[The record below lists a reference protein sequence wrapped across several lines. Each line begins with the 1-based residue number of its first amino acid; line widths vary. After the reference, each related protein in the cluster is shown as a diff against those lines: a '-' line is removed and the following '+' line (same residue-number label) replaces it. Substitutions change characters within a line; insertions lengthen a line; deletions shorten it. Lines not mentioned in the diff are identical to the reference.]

1 LVRRLAREGVVV
13 GAGQAV
19 VVAGRL
25 ATLWWLTRL
34 LDPAAFGEVVLIQ
47 GVAALGFGVLSG
59 SLFQAG
65 LRFHAEAVT
74 DGHDRALSALLD
86 PLVMRAAWIMT
97 GLLLGSA
104 LVWKLATHATVSPW
118 ALVAGILVIVPD
130 AVRWND
136 LTVLN
141 ATRRQTAYTAWTIAD
156 ALARPLA
163 AGVAIGLFGP
173 SSASALAGICVAVV
187 AVNVVCAPLLMPK
200 RRDGGGAAVPADTRT
215 RILRFAVPLMPL
227 ALLTWIVGLAD
238 RYVIAAM
245 AGAGAAGLY
254 AAVYGVGSQ
263 GFLALGTVGLAVF
276 RPLYFTAV
284 DAQDLARG
292 RRVMLAWLAAM
303 AGGSLFGIVA
313 LTVLGSLI
321 AKICLGP
328 EFQSGAPL
336 LPWIGAAYTLQTLQT
351 IFEVLL
357 YAKHKTSSLLHVQL
371 AGAGTAL
378 VLYSVL
384 IPRYGAFGAVLAT
397 IGSFAVSC
405 VIAATLGNLFGALRR
420 TLPETIGRT
429 EVGKS

>member
-1 LVRRLAREGVVV
+1 VGQALVVV
-13 GAGQAV
+13 G
-19 VVAGRL
+19 RF
-25 ATLWWLTRL
+25 ATLWWLTRV
-34 LDPAAFGEVVLIQ
+34 LDPRAFGEVALIQ

-74 DGHDRALSALLD
+74 DGHERALSALLD
-86 PLVMRAAWIMT
+86 PLVLRAAWIMT
-97 GLLLGSA
+97 GVLLGSA
-104 LVWKLATHATVSPW
+104 LVWKLATHSAVSPW
-118 ALVAGILVIVPD
+118 ALIAGIFVIVPD
-130 AVRWND
+130 AIRGND

-141 ATRRQTAYTAWTIAD
+141 ATRRQTAYTAWIIAD
-156 ALARPLA
+156 ALARPLG

-173 SSASALAGICVAVV
+173 SPTSALAGIVAAVV

-200 RRDGGGAAVPADTRT
+200 RRNRGGAAIPPDTRT
-215 RILRFAVPLMPL
+215 RILRFAAPLMPL
-227 ALLTWIVGLAD
+227 ALLTWTVGAAD

-263 GFLALGTVGLAVF
+263 GFLALGMVGLAVF

-284 DAQDLARG
+284 DAQDRARG
-292 RRVMLAWLAAM
+292 RGVMLAWIAAM
-303 AGGSLFGIVA
+303 AGGSLLGIAA
-313 LTVLGSLI
+313 LTVLGRLI

-328 EFQSGAPL
+328 DFQSGAPL
-336 LPWIGAAYTLQTLQT
+336 LPWIGAAYTLQTMQT

-357 YAKHKTSSLLHVQL
+357 YAKHKTASLLHVQL

-405 VIAATLGNLFGALRR
+405 VVAATLGDLFGALRR
-420 TLPETIGRT
+420 VLPESIGRS
-429 EVGKS
+429 EVEKS